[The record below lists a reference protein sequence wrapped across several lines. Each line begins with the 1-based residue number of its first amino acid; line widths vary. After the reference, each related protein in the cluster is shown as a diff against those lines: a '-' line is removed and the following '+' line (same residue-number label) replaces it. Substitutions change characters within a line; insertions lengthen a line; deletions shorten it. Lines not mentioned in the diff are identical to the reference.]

1 MNAQEWRAE
10 VARAGLTNRSVAKEI
25 GMSEQALYSKL
36 SGRREF
42 KNSEIKAIARLLGL
56 DLVGVNTI
64 FFDGE
69 VN

>member
-42 KNSEIKAIARLLGL
+42 KNSEIKAIARMLGL